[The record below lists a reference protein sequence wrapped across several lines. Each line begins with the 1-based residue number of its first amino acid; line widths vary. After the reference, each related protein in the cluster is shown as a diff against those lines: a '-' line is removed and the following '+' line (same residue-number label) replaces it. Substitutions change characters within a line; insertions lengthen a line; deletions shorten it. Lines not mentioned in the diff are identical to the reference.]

1 MGENLPF
8 LSLETDQEYINL
20 QIELVKMQKWVREK
34 GKRIIIIFEGRDTAG
49 KGGAIMRFMRFLNP
63 RACRVVALPKPTKIE
78 KGQWYFQRYI
88 QVFPNPGEFVLFD
101 RSWYNRAVVEPVMGF
116 CNKKQ
121 YKLFMKQVID
131 LENMF
136 IDDGITIIKFW
147 FSIDSEVQKKRLE
160 ERKVDPLK
168 QWKMSTVDTLAQQK
182 WEEYTKYKE
191 AMFKLTGTKKS
202 PWVIIDGN
210 NKDIA
215 RKEAMRYVLHHHDYP
230 GKGDTGINLTP
241 SPTIVSYNH

>member
-8 LSLETDQEYINL
+8 LSLETDTEYINL
-20 QIELVKMQKWVREK
+20 QIEMLKMQKWVQKK

-63 RACRVVALPKPTKIE
+63 RACRVVALPKPTKTE

-88 QVFPNPGEFVLFD
+88 QQFPNPGEFVLFD

-116 CNKKQ
+116 CTQSQ
-121 YKLFMKQVID
+121 YKDFMRQVVN
-131 LENMF
+131 LENML
-136 IDDGITIIKFW
+136 IDDGISIIKLW
-147 FSIDSEVQKKRLE
+147 FSIDMDVQKKRLE
-160 ERKVDPLK
+160 ERKNDPLK
-168 QWKMSTVDTLAQQK
+168 QWKLSSVDTLAQLK

-191 AMFKLTGTKKS
+191 EMFKQTGTSKC
-202 PWVIIDGN
+202 PWVIINSN

-215 RKEAMRYVLHHHDYP
+215 RKEAMRYVLHKHKYP
-230 GKGDTGINLTP
+230 GKGETGVDLVP
-241 SPTIVSYNH
+241 SKTIITFNE